1 MSFSG
6 MLFLAFLALIVFGP
20 KKLPHVA
27 KQIGRMLTELK
38 SVTSGFGSQLEIQME
53 VGGKQEETAPV
64 SLMLPAET
72 RPGVLDKDT
81 SRDEQGAG
89 RGFPWLIGLRPHWLK
104 TWTPCRSLRIW
115 RS

>member
-6 MLFLAFLALIVFGP
+6 MLFLTFLALIVFGP

-38 SVTSGFGSQLEIQME
+38 SVTTGFRSQLEIQME

-64 SLMLPAET
+64 SLILPAET
-72 RPGVLDKDT
+72 RPGVQDKDT
-81 SRDEQGAG
+81 SRDEQGRVEAFHG
-89 RGFPWLIGLRPHWLK
+89 
-104 TWTPCRSLRIW
+104 
-115 RS
+115 

>member
-6 MLFLAFLALIVFGP
+6 MLLLAFLALIVFGP

-27 KQIGRMLTELK
+27 KLGRMLTELK
-38 SVTSGFGSQLEIQME
+38 SVTSGFRSQLEIQME
-53 VGGKQEETAPV
+53 AGGKQEETAPG

-81 SRDEQGAG
+81 SRDEQGRVEAFYG
-89 RGFPWLIGLRPHWLK
+89 
-104 TWTPCRSLRIW
+104 
-115 RS
+115 